1 MSNFGSARREKRLTA
16 DYDLSKILSS
26 RVYNSVLGGV
36 VIYGIVMNVILCV
49 TCKDA
54 VMVMNPLAFLVGYF
68 VSCIAGVLI
77 SSFSKN
83 PLVSFVGYN
92 MVVVPIGLALSISLE
107 EYGGV
112 GSAVVIQA
120 FLYTAII
127 TGCMIALSIVK
138 PEFFSK
144 LGGILLGSLI
154 GLIIAEIIALFL
166 GLDQIVIS
174 WFGAVVFSLYIGYDV
189 YRSQQ
194 FTKTLDNAVDCALDI
209 YLDIANLF
217 LFVLEILGKNDD

>member
-1 MSNFGSARREKRLTA
+1 MSSFSAERREKRLTA
-16 DYDLSKILSS
+16 DYDLSKVLSA
-26 RVYNSVLGGV
+26 RTYNLVLGGV
-36 VIYGIVMNVILCV
+36 VLYGIIMNVILCA

-54 VMVMNPLAFLVGYF
+54 VMAMNPLAFLVGYF

-77 SSFSKN
+77 STFSKN
-83 PLVSFVGYN
+83 PIVSFIGYN
-92 MVVVPIGLALSISLE
+92 LVVIPIGLALSITVE
-107 EYGGV
+107 DYGGV
-112 GSAVVIQA
+112 DSAVVIQA

-127 TGCMIALSIVK
+127 TGCMIALSIVM

-154 GLIIAEIIALFL
+154 GLIIAEIVALFL

-174 WFGAVVFSLYIGYDV
+174 WVGAIIFSLYIGYDV

-194 FTKTLDNAVDCALDI
+194 FVKTLDNAVDCALDI

-217 LFVLEILGKNDD
+217 LYVLEILGNNDD

>member
-1 MSNFGSARREKRLTA
+1 MVSLGKERREKRLTA
-16 DYDLSKILSS
+16 DYDLSKVLSA
-26 RVYNSVLGGV
+26 RTYNLVLGGV
-36 VIYGIVMNVILCV
+36 VLYGIIMNVILCA

-54 VMVMNPLAFLVGYF
+54 VMAMNPLTFLVGYF

-77 SSFSKN
+77 STFSKN
-83 PLVSFVGYN
+83 PIISFVGYN
-92 MVVVPIGLALSISLE
+92 MVVVPIGLALSTALE

-127 TGCMIALSIVK
+127 TGCMISLSIIN

-144 LGGILLGSLI
+144 LGGILFGSLI
-154 GLIIAEIIALFL
+154 GLIIAEIVALFL
-166 GLDQIVIS
+166 GLDQIAIS

-194 FTKTLDNAVDCALDI
+194 FTKTLDNAIDCAVDI

-217 LFVLEILGKNDD
+217 LYVLEILGNSDD